1 MLEVE
6 RLVLEGPVV
15 LRPQIHSDTRGY
27 FFESFNSQVFKKCVG
42 ENINFVQDN
51 ESLSQHGTLRGLHF
65 QTDPRAQG
73 KLVRVT
79 EGKIFDVAV
88 DLRKASPTFGKWL
101 SVELSD
107 YNKKQLWVP
116 RGFAHGFLT
125 LSESA
130 KVLYKTTDF
139 YSPDHEQTI
148 KWDDEFLDIKW
159 PDNCEKLVSEKDT
172 QGLAFREVQY
182 F

>member
-6 RLVLEGPVV
+6 RLALEGPLV
-15 LRPQIHSDTRGY
+15 LRPKVHSDTRGY

-51 ESLSQHGTLRGLHF
+51 ESLSKKGTLRGLHF
-65 QTDPRAQG
+65 QINPMAQG
-73 KLVRVT
+73 KLVRVV
-79 EGKIFDVAV
+79 EGKIFDIAV
-88 DLRKASPTFGKWL
+88 DMRKTSPTFGKWL

-116 RGFAHGFLT
+116 PGFAHGFLA

-130 KVLYKTTDF
+130 RVIYKTTEL
-139 YSPDHEQTI
+139 YSREHESTI
-148 KWDDEFLDIKW
+148 RWDDSEIGIDW
-159 PDNCEKLVSEKDT
+159 PTGFDFQISDKDKN
-172 QGLAFREVQY
+172 GLSFADSPHF
-182 F
+182 